1 MSNLPLAPVNESITI
16 AELTDNPYPF
26 YRTFRADTP
35 VLRVKALGRTLLTK
49 AEHTKAVKDDP
60 DRFSSDDPNTPM
72 EKAFQAKT
80 LMRRDGQDHMRLR
93 KAMMPAFSAKN
104 IKTVWGPLY
113 QEIAEQYVGSLPR
126 GETVDFFEALAGPV
140 AARCLAHLLGIENA
154 SDEEMQFWSQALING
169 AGNFGWQAEPFTI
182 SDQANKEINACIDEA
197 AQAFKQV
204 PNQSAL
210 SVMVN
215 AVDPIE
221 IEHIRSNIKI
231 AIGGGLNEPR
241 DSLMTVVYGL
251 LTNPEQLQ
259 AAKED
264 STLWLTAFEEAV
276 RWVAPIQVSSRLV
289 MEDTEIGGYFIPKG
303 DTVMTSQASANHDE
317 DVYEDGHLFNI
328 FRPKKSHQAFGN
340 GPHFCMGTHISR
352 RMVGEILLPLLFD
365 RFPNLALPDPAK
377 VIFKGFGF
385 RGPIVMP
392 VTLN

>member
-140 AARCLAHLLGIENA
+140 AARC
-154 SDEEMQFWSQALING
+154 
-169 AGNFGWQAEPFTI
+169 
-182 SDQANKEINACIDEA
+182 
-197 AQAFKQV
+197 
-204 PNQSAL
+204 
-210 SVMVN
+210 
-215 AVDPIE
+215 
-221 IEHIRSNIKI
+221 
-231 AIGGGLNEPR
+231 
-241 DSLMTVVYGL
+241 SL
-251 LTNPEQLQ
+251 
-259 AAKED
+259 
-264 STLWLTAFEEAV
+264 
-276 RWVAPIQVSSRLV
+276 
-289 MEDTEIGGYFIPKG
+289 
-303 DTVMTSQASANHDE
+303 H
-317 DVYEDGHLFNI
+317 
-328 FRPKKSHQAFGN
+328 
-340 GPHFCMGTHISR
+340 
-352 RMVGEILLPLLFD
+352 LPLLPTHCWRGRPD
-365 RFPNLALPDPAK
+365 QACAAPHNRTADAAPHQRAPRFFQRACVELPY
-377 VIFKGFGF
+377 IESC
-385 RGPIVMP
+385 R
-392 VTLN
+392 